1 MIARSPSTWSV
12 RSTSG
17 GPSVSWTAATLVPMA
32 SIANTGRPPST
43 STKYFRS
50 RGTSAEGVY
59 RKSSRSNGG
68 ADSATAGRGP
78 GHVTQDSLG
87 ARSAEGGFVDR
98 DDALQRLRSAR
109 VGRIATVTPD
119 DRPHVV
125 PFVFALVEGP
135 GGEPRAYWAVD
146 RKPKRSGRLQR
157 LRNLEG
163 N

>member
-1 MIARSPSTWSV
+1 M
-12 RSTSG
+12 
-17 GPSVSWTAATLVPMA
+17 
-32 SIANTGRPPST
+32 
-43 STKYFRS
+43 
-50 RGTSAEGVY
+50 
-59 RKSSRSNGG
+59 
-68 ADSATAGRGP
+68 
-78 GHVTQDSLG
+78 
-87 ARSAEGGFVDR
+87 DR

-163 N
+163 NPAVEFVVDGYDEDWRSLWWVRASGTGRVVDGEDERSNALAILRSKYPQYEAEPPDGPVVAIDIERISGWSSAEAER